1 MKRTGKLLAAVLC
14 LLCLLAQPALAA
26 QTADLIT
33 LDKTTDLV
41 VIVSYDTEEPEMA
54 FLSPDGGEYAESLGN
69 VTVERGDKVLYFH
82 LNRAQPGQWQVRYD
96 KKGNQEL
103 TIRFAQDVQSVFL
116 TELTVQPPEND
127 WAQVSFLAEYPE
139 ETSCNYIVYAALL
152 SQDGQ
157 VSGQKELA
165 RGSVWTNQPAQVNV
179 PLRDLATYDDYHIMV
194 EVYLESGGVEVFD
207 SAVSAESFAYESP
220 NAHAP
225 LENMA
230 LTVDLADNDL
240 LIDWTQWR
248 AYSCESY
255 LLAVFRQG
263 EDEPFFAQE
272 YESGVT
278 AAAVLADRT
287 DQQLR
292 VELTYRRGGR
302 MSQTLTR
309 TVDLSQADWVTIA
322 TPESTNAAQARVDYR
337 VSTPI
342 QAQAELNGVQASLS
356 LEGENFFSLPI
367 QDGVNQLSISYSPE
381 ENLTF
386 IVRREI
392 VCDRI
397 APMLRLFEVDGTV
410 YTDKASYLLAGQ
422 AELGCSLLIEGTP
435 VELGGDGTFL
445 HELPLSPG
453 ENRFQVELTDPAGNR
468 TVQELYI
475 EQGQGAAVS
484 VQPNPT
490 GPAAQA
496 LSWLPLILTLAV
508 SVLVLVGGLL
518 LFRRG
523 KDGKRRVGRSLAV
536 LLVLAD
542 VLLIGAAI
550 YCTVQYFILFP
561 QVNTAAFLELS
572 QTSLSQAYQ
581 LLEKYHFFRRWM
593 LYTLCGAGGLTA
605 VGVVWLLL
613 HRRKKTKRPPEQGN
627 G

>member
-1 MKRTGKLLAAVLC
+1 MKRTGTMPAARLMAAVLC
-14 LLCLLAQPALAA
+14 LLCLLVRPALAA

-41 VIVSYDTEEPEMA
+41 VIVSYDTEEPEIA

-69 VTVERGDKVLYFH
+69 VTVERGDMVLYFH
-82 LNRAQPGQWQVRYD
+82 LSGARPGQWQVRYD

-116 TELTVQPPEND
+116 TELAVQPPENGRV
-127 WAQVSFLAEYPE
+127 QVSFQAEYPE
-139 ETSCNYIVYAALL
+139 AAGCNYIVYAVLL

-157 VSGQKELA
+157 VDGQKELA
-165 RGSVWTNQPAQVNV
+165 RGSARTNQLTQVSV
-179 PLRDLATYDDYHIMV
+179 SLRDLATYDNYHIMV

-207 SAVSAESFAYESP
+207 SAVSDGSFAYQDLSAP
-220 NAHAP
+220 AP
-225 LENMA
+225 LEDMA

-272 YESGVT
+272 YDSGVT
-278 AAAVLADRT
+278 AAAVLVDRT
-287 DQQLR
+287 DLQLR
-292 VELTYRRGGR
+292 VELTYRRSGR

-309 TVDLSQADWVTIA
+309 TVDLSQADWVSIA
-322 TPESTNAAQARVDYR
+322 TAEDTNAAQARVDYR
-337 VSTPI
+337 VDAPI
-342 QAQAELNGVQASLS
+342 QAQVALNGAETALS
-356 LEGENFFSLPI
+356 LEGEDFFSLPI
-367 QDGVNQLSISYSPE
+367 QDGVNRLSISYSPE

-397 APMLRLFEVDGTV
+397 APVLRLFEVDGTV
-410 YTDKASYLLAGQ
+410 YTDQASYLLAGQ
-422 AELGCSLLIEGTP
+422 GEPGCALLIGGVP
-435 VELGGDGTFL
+435 VELEEDGTFL

-453 ENRFQVELTDPAGNR
+453 ENRFLAELTDPAGNR
-468 TVQELYI
+468 AVQELYI
-475 EQGQGAAVS
+475 ERGQGAAGV
-484 VQPNPT
+484 
-490 GPAAQA
+490 AQSGGTA
-496 LSWLPLILTLAV
+496 LSWLPLILALAG
-508 SVLVLVGGLL
+508 SALALTAGLL

-542 VLLIGAAI
+542 AALIGGAV
-550 YCTVQYFILFP
+550 YCAVQYFTLSP

-572 QTSLSQAYQ
+572 QASLSQAYL
-581 LLEKYHFFRRWM
+581 LLERYQSCRRW
-593 LYTLCGAGGLTA
+593 LLCTLCGAGGLTI
-605 VGVVWLLL
+605 VGLVWLLL
-613 HRRKKTKRPPEQGN
+613 HRWRKAKRKPEQGN
-627 G
+627 S